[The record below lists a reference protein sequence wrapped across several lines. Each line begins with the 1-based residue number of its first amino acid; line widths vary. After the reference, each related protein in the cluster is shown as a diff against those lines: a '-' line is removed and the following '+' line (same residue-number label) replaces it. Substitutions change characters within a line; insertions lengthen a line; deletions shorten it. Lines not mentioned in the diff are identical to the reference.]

1 MENLLEICE
10 KLYIGNPPTV
20 MADFIGK
27 GNIWISNTYED
38 GVTDLAKI
46 VLYKA
51 IMETAPGQL
60 SIIGYDSDLS
70 GIFAPFFSL
79 SSGGQKIMEFIQ
91 DEDELKERFFYLRQ
105 QIQSVQNAV
114 QGRAESL
121 TEFRRMANR
130 PIEGYTLV
138 VLAMD
143 MGTIDSKI
151 LSSMATLMRSGPE
164 WGCSFLIISTTYLC
178 IQGADGKETEFHVES
193 IAPNISILENNQE
206 RVRLLNTDQSAIP
219 EVLKAETIIRDCDL
233 FMDRVRNVALP
244 TIKFEELHD
253 FHSVWNKSSVDG
265 LQFSIGKWGI
275 NDVHII
281 IGDEINQRH
290 NAIITGAVGQGKSNL
305 ISVIIHSLCLQYSPR
320 ELRLYLLDFKEGVT
334 FKSFSNIGKEEYLPH
349 AEALGLESDVNFG
362 LAVLHALYQE
372 YQRRMKILKE
382 KEYKSIRE
390 LRKKEPQT
398 KMPRIVVIIDEFQ
411 MMFGDDIQTGE
422 KIVEILEKSV
432 RLFRA
437 AGIHFILAS
446 QTLGGNLVLAQKRDA
461 IFGQVPIRIALK
473 NTLSE
478 SMQTLAVNNPAA
490 AFLRPREAIVN
501 LDYGE
506 VSQNKKCVVAFA
518 DESVLTPLRYQWWE
532 KAKGEYRAPYV
543 FEGEKRIMISDS
555 ISNVIKKKCEN
566 STPSAFF
573 GERISIRGEA
583 IGIPMLMEPGRNIAV
598 IGAPDGEC
606 NQAVGMMESMA
617 ISLAVQHT
625 KGDARFL
632 FCNFTNTKIIFSKQ
646 YPHFSKL
653 MEQCGYYLEDIPC
666 RQFEETL
673 RNLMEEKTENET
685 VYMFGIGMD
694 KWGYEPDPYG
704 QGTVL
709 KEFVEKGPSEGLHF
723 FGWWVKASSYTAQVA
738 GFGNSDA
745 FNTKIFL
752 RVDERAVQSLTSPFI
767 RWKSQNN
774 RGLLSDSVELEEE
787 LVFIPYAPVTS
798 DDVLKIKAYLYE
810 AN

>member
-70 GIFAPFFSL
+70 GIFAPFSSL

-290 NAIITGAVGQGKSNL
+290 NAIITGAVGQLSL
-305 ISVIIHSLCLQYSPR
+305 IHI
-320 ELRLYLLDFKEGVT
+320 
-334 FKSFSNIGKEEYLPH
+334 
-349 AEALGLESDVNFG
+349 
-362 LAVLHALYQE
+362 
-372 YQRRMKILKE
+372 
-382 KEYKSIRE
+382 
-390 LRKKEPQT
+390 
-398 KMPRIVVIIDEFQ
+398 
-411 MMFGDDIQTGE
+411 
-422 KIVEILEKSV
+422 
-432 RLFRA
+432 
-437 AGIHFILAS
+437 
-446 QTLGGNLVLAQKRDA
+446 
-461 IFGQVPIRIALK
+461 
-473 NTLSE
+473 
-478 SMQTLAVNNPAA
+478 
-490 AFLRPREAIVN
+490 
-501 LDYGE
+501 
-506 VSQNKKCVVAFA
+506 
-518 DESVLTPLRYQWWE
+518 
-532 KAKGEYRAPYV
+532 
-543 FEGEKRIMISDS
+543 
-555 ISNVIKKKCEN
+555 
-566 STPSAFF
+566 
-573 GERISIRGEA
+573 
-583 IGIPMLMEPGRNIAV
+583 
-598 IGAPDGEC
+598 
-606 NQAVGMMESMA
+606 
-617 ISLAVQHT
+617 
-625 KGDARFL
+625 
-632 FCNFTNTKIIFSKQ
+632 
-646 YPHFSKL
+646 
-653 MEQCGYYLEDIPC
+653 
-666 RQFEETL
+666 
-673 RNLMEEKTENET
+673 
-685 VYMFGIGMD
+685 
-694 KWGYEPDPYG
+694 
-704 QGTVL
+704 
-709 KEFVEKGPSEGLHF
+709 
-723 FGWWVKASSYTAQVA
+723 
-738 GFGNSDA
+738 
-745 FNTKIFL
+745 
-752 RVDERAVQSLTSPFI
+752 
-767 RWKSQNN
+767 
-774 RGLLSDSVELEEE
+774 
-787 LVFIPYAPVTS
+787 
-798 DDVLKIKAYLYE
+798 
-810 AN
+810 